1 MNFLGHLYFS
11 RNDRDL
17 MIANLFGDFVRGR
30 NFDHFPPLIQ
40 EGIFLH
46 RQIDHYID
54 THPLVR
60 ELKLELMTE
69 LPKVGPIAVD
79 LFFDHLLAKNWEQY
93 HFAPYDSFLLDFYQ
107 HESEYAEQYPTSFLH
122 FMEKLRQHKW
132 MNHYPSKYGLMKSCE
147 GVSKRLSFET
157 KLADAHV
164 VFEQKEETIETVFHA
179 FMKDAIL
186 HFNATN

>member
-11 RNDRDL
+11 RNNRDL

-30 NFDHFPPLIQ
+30 NFEHFPPLIQ
-40 EGIFLH
+40 EGIILH

-60 ELKLELMTE
+60 ELKLELMSE

-79 LFFDHLLAKNWEQY
+79 LFFDHLLAKNWEEY
-93 HFAPYDSFLLDFYQ
+93 HHLPYGSFLLDFYQ
-107 HESEYAEQYPTSFLH
+107 HESEYLGHYPIFFLQ
-122 FMEKLRQHKW
+122 FMEKLRHHQW
-132 MNHYPSKYGLMKSCE
+132 MNHYPTKYGLMKSCE

-157 KLADAHV
+157 NLAKAHL
-164 VFEQKEETIETVFHA
+164 VFDQKEETVVAVFHA
-179 FMKDAIL
+179 FMKDAL
-186 HFNATN
+186 HHFNVIN

>member
-11 RNDRDL
+11 KNDRDL

-40 EGIFLH
+40 EGIILH

-93 HFAPYDSFLLDFYQ
+93 HIDQYDSFLLEFYK
-107 HESEYAEQYPTSFLH
+107 HESDYLGYYPTSFLQ
-122 FMEKLRQHKW
+122 FMEKLRNHQW
-132 MNHYPSKYGLMKSCE
+132 MNHYPTKYGLMKSCE
-147 GVSKRLSFET
+147 GVSRRLSFET
-157 KLADAHV
+157 KLAEAHL
-164 VFEQKEETIETVFHA
+164 VFEQKEETVEAVFHS
-179 FMKDAIL
+179 FMKDAL
-186 HFNATN
+186 HHFNATN